1 MGDAHAMNC
10 PYSSLQNDF
19 EHEIVARPSRG
30 SGIMLRFSVRLIPY
44 RIKIAYDSVQVNA
57 FIKTQPLFHL
67 CESSKRCCTRRAIPR
82 LFGRR
87 RFHHRLRTL
96 LLPHRRQPSCF
107 HESHDLTSRVTVS
120 VLPYQ
125 RGLPLRLSLPFRCMA
140 MTNPPLLL
148 TNEITPRGLLHQW
161 GLRLAPVSSPFL
173 PNPIKF
179 VLRSRTQL
187 FQQIK
192 LQLT

>member
-1 MGDAHAMNC
+1 MTDSTSLPFMRKFQPMRHATRTSA
-10 PYSSLQNDF
+10 PVWATAASS
-19 EHEIVARPSRG
+19 
-30 SGIMLRFSVRLIPY
+30 
-44 RIKIAYDSVQVNA
+44 
-57 FIKTQPLFHL
+57 
-67 CESSKRCCTRRAIPR
+67 
-82 LFGRR
+82 
-87 RFHHRLRTL
+87 RLRTL

-125 RGLPLRLSLPFRCMA
+125 RGLPLRLSLPFCCID

-161 GLRLAPVSSPFL
+161 GLRLVPVSSPFL

-192 LQLT
+192 RQLT